1 MVCLGF
7 EPGAAGWKA
16 RTNPLSYGGT
26 PCFIMLIYNLL
37 RKKLSNYIFK
47 TCPIKGVRIIKDLS
61 QSLLRLL
68 IFLFNVFQRSWLF
81 RWECEFNFETMNFRV
96 SGIVYSSLLK
106 LFSNQGRLTLAE
118 HLKNWMKTLNLL
130 NVYKFKN
137 GFSGFENK
145 IVSKRC
151 SLSSI

>member
-1 MVCLGF
+1 
-7 EPGAAGWKA
+7 
-16 RTNPLSYGGT
+16 
-26 PCFIMLIYNLL
+26 MLIYNLL

-130 NVYKFKN
+130 NVYKYKN

-145 IVSKRC
+145 QIIFWNLCDHFPNRETRGQC
-151 SLSSI
+151 DQIWRNFDTLANFNIL